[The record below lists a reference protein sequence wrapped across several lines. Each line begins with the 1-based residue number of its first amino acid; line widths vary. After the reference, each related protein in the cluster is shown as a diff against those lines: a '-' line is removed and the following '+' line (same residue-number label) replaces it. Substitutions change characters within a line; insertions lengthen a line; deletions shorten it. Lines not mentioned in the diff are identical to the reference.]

1 MSQKACGG
9 VLPQSC
15 SQRNARVP
23 RPPAQGQ
30 VLFLSE
36 EVRHGMETPGVL
48 VRIFHSSLLLV
59 ERLWGTLGDL
69 PSTLGFRKNAVETKL
84 SSLIKVLWPL
94 SIIALCPV
102 GHLLFIGIQC
112 LRNKISCWDSR
123 WRWWSSWNHLAWSQ
137 EAWVWGGL
145 VASSEHPHHGYDSS

>member
-15 SQRNARVP
+15 SQTHARVP
-23 RPPAQGQ
+23 RPPAPGQ

-48 VRIFHSSLLLV
+48 VRNFHSSLLLV
-59 ERLWGTLGDL
+59 ERLWGMLGDL

-145 VASSEHPHHGYDSS
+145 VASSEHPRHGYDSS

>member
-9 VLPQSC
+9 ILPQCC
-15 SQRNARVP
+15 SQRNTRVP

-36 EVRHGMETPGVL
+36 EVRHGVETLGVL
-48 VRIFHSSLLLV
+48 VCIFHSSLLLV

-69 PSTLGFRKNAVETKL
+69 PSTLGFQKNAVETKL

-102 GHLLFIGIQC
+102 GHLLFIGIQS
-112 LRNKISCWDSR
+112 LRNKTSRWDSR

-137 EAWVWGGL
+137 EVWVWGGRACGFFRAPSTW
-145 VASSEHPHHGYDSS
+145 V